1 MFQNDPIAFDD
12 KIVTFYMSLGVV
24 KASSKRIWL
33 TSGDKIVTV
42 DLHSKITKSLFIDKL
57 SYISHEF
64 RTCESL

>member
-1 MFQNDPIAFDD
+1 
-12 KIVTFYMSLGVV
+12 MSLGVV

-33 TSGDKIVTV
+33 TSGDKIVRV

-57 SYISHEF
+57 SYISHEL